1 MIKFFRKIRK
11 NLLTDGKT
19 GKYFKYAIGE
29 IFLVMVGI
37 LLALQVNTWNEN
49 RKESNTELDIL
60 TGIKNNLND
69 DINALKE
76 RVSYDSVV
84 VARTEQLLDIMQ
96 NDTTEYDTTMDKL
109 FGVPDTYVIFH
120 PKVLSYT
127 TLQQK
132 GLSIISNDSLLSK
145 IINVY
150 DVSYVNQ
157 EDFDDIL
164 KSILMN
170 SLNINYKYLSTGTN
184 IFRKRPNDFKTL
196 KSNNE
201 YKNYLSYTAAI
212 RRLFM
217 NNTKDILA
225 FSIEVRDEIEVE
237 IKRLQK

>member
-1 MIKFFRKIRK
+1 MIKFFRKIRRQ
-11 NLLTDGKT
+11 LLTENKLGN
-19 GKYFKYAIGE
+19 YLVYAIGE

-49 RKESNTELDIL
+49 RKESKIELDIL
-60 TGIKNNLND
+60 TGIKNDLND
-69 DINALKE
+69 DIIGLTE
-76 RVSYDSVV
+76 LVSFDSLV

-96 NDTTEYDTTMDKL
+96 NDTTEYDTTMDEL
-109 FGVPDTYVIFH
+109 FGVTEVYLIFH
-120 PKVLSYT
+120 PKKLSYT

-157 EDFDDIL
+157 GDLNDIL
-164 KSILMN
+164 KSVLIN
-170 SLNINYKYLSTGTN
+170 SQNINYKYLSTGTN
-184 IFRKRPNDFKTL
+184 IMRKRPNDFKAL

-201 YKNYLSYTAAI
+201 YTNYLSHTAAI

-217 NNTKDILA
+217 NNTNDTKA
-225 FSIEVRDEIEVE
+225 FSIEVREEIEAE
-237 IKRLQK
+237 IKRLQ